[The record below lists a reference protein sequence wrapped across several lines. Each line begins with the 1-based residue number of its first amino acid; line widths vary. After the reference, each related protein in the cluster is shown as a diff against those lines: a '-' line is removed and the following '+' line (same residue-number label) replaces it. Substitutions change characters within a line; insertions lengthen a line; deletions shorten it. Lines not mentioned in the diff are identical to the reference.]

1 MNLKARISLAW
12 FLFMCLLSGCAGTPR
27 APVVSGAWARPGETG
42 LNSAVYFSLLN
53 TSIED
58 ILLEVRGE
66 VAEEIRLHETIIDAA
81 GTARMAHQEQV
92 RLGANQRLE
101 FEPGGLHV
109 MLIRLRRP
117 LEPGDTFD
125 LALLFLQQGE
135 IHVQVAVEN
144 R

>member
-1 MNLKARISLAW
+1 
-12 FLFMCLLSGCAGTPR
+12 
-27 APVVSGAWARPGETG
+27 

-81 GTARMAHQEQV
+81 GTARMAHQERV
-92 RLGANQRLE
+92 PLGANQRLE

-109 MLIRLRRP
+109 MLIRLLRP